1 MNAITRW
8 DPFKELDELQ
18 NRLSTLFGRSP
29 IRKNGSKDEA
39 LAVAE
44 WAPVVDIVEDEN
56 EYLIKAELP
65 EVKKEDLKVTVQ
77 DNVLTLTGDRSFEKE
92 ERSEERRVGK
102 ECF

>member
-1 MNAITRW
+1 MNAVTRW

-18 NRLSTLFGRSP
+18 NRLSTLFGRAP

-44 WAPVVDIVEDEN
+44 WAPGGDIVEDEN

-65 EVKKEDLKVTVQ
+65 QVQ
-77 DNVLTLTGDRSFEKE
+77 KDDVQVAGDDGVINIAGERMFGEEEKG
-92 ERSEERRVGK
+92 RKNQRMWPR
-102 ECF
+102 

>member
-18 NRLSTLFGRSP
+18 NRLSTLFGRAP

-39 LAVAE
+39 LAVGQWGPGGE
-44 WAPVVDIVEDEN
+44 IVEDEN

-65 EVKKEDLKVTVQ
+65 EVKKDDVKG
-77 DNVLTLTGDRSFEKE
+77 TGEGDVPQISGGRMFEKGGKGRE
-92 ERSEERRVGK
+92 EHRIES
-102 ECF
+102 